1 MPYVGEQMQDHLF
14 VPVAFSALKPV
25 TMDKAVVEVRTDH
38 HPISPSVSPRIFDLS
53 AH

>member
-25 TMDKAVVEVRTDH
+25 TMDKAVVEVRTDP
-38 HPISPSVSPRIFDLS
+38 HPIITAEHEPTNF
-53 AH
+53 